1 MADDCQNV
9 PPTQCPDQ
17 PENVT
22 DKIGDR
28 ERREIT
34 VVVAIP
40 ASRSTIAPLVR
51 RHHMIAR
58 ICQGQHDVSPAVG
71 QFRKPVQQQNQ
82 GTVGFFEPDLHQV
95 H

>member
-22 DKIGDR
+22 DKIADR

-40 ASRSTIAPLVR
+40 TSRSTIAPLVR
-51 RHHMIAR
+51 RHHVIALLR
-58 ICQGQHDVSPAVG
+58 KGLHHLAPTVG
-71 QFRKPVQQQNQ
+71 QLRKAM
-82 GTVGFFEPDLHQV
+82 
-95 H
+95 